1 VRVIEA
7 VAREEG
13 IPVGGLGVLLA
24 APQIIEQAVLRQF
37 KGLVLLADAGLIVG
51 AIGGIWSR
59 YLPSV

>member
-1 VRVIEA
+1 M
-7 VAREEG
+7 ARDEG